1 MQKLLILQSLWAMQ
15 NLRSGSDA
23 TLRGNIA
30 RIVGA
35 GFDGVGALWIDRDGA
50 RETAAVA
57 RDHDLIVEGL
67 ALPDSID
74 ALKPAL
80 EWGTE
85 FGLHHLNVQ
94 PNLRPRKLVDA
105 IATLEGWRRLA
116 AEVDFAVNIETHRGR
131 LTNDLLMTLDL
142 LDAVPNL
149 RLTADLSHYVV
160 GREIELPVS
169 AEADAQI
176 RRVLDHAEAYHG
188 RVASSE
194 QVQLPLGFP
203 QAQPWIAQF
212 KTWWRYGFESWRRRS
227 GPDAELTFLCELGP
241 QPYAIAGADGR
252 DLTDR
257 WDESLLL
264 REIARECWRAA

>member
-1 MQKLLILQSLWAMQ
+1 MQKLLILQSLWTMQ
-15 NLRSGSDA
+15 NLRSGPDA
-23 TLRGNIA
+23 TLRDNIA
-30 RIVGA
+30 RIAGA

-57 RDHDLIVEGL
+57 RDHNLIVEGL

-94 PNLRPRKLVDA
+94 PNLRPRKLSEA

-131 LTNDLLMTLDL
+131 LTNDLLVTLDL
-142 LDAVPNL
+142 IDAVPSL

-169 AEADAQI
+169 AEADAQMRI
-176 RRVLDHAEAYHG
+176 ILDHAEAYHG

-203 QAQPWIAQF
+203 HAQPWIVQF
-212 KTWWRYGFESWRRRS
+212 KAWWRYGFDHWRRRS

-241 QPYAIAGADGR
+241 QPYAIAGPDGR

-264 REIARECWRAA
+264 CEIAKGCWRAA